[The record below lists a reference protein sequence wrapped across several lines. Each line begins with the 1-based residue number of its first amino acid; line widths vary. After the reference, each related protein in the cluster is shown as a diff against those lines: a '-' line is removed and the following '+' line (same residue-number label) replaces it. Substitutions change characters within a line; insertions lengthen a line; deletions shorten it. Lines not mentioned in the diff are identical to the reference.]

1 MFSEICEILLIYGYG
16 MFWDKFVSL
25 CVQHNTK
32 PNPVAAALGISSGAV
47 TKWKQGAEPNS
58 TTLRKI
64 ANYFGVSVDYL
75 LGHEEKEKPAAND
88 GSGLLEKE
96 LDQELIRLLCQLD
109 SEQDIA
115 RVKDYVRLL
124 KEAHKD

>member
-1 MFSEICEILLIYGYG
+1 
-16 MFWDKFVSL
+16 MFWDRFVEL
-25 CVQHNTK
+25 CEKKGCK
-32 PNPVAAALGISSGAV
+32 PNTVAKALGLSSATA
-47 TKWKQGAEPNS
+47 TKWKRGSAPNS
-58 TTLRKI
+58 ATAYKI

>member
-1 MFSEICEILLIYGYG
+1 MGFFDIYR
-16 MFWDKFVSL
+16 KL
-25 CVQHNTK
+25 CLQIGKAPNT
-32 PNPVAAALGISSGAV
+32 VAKELSITSGTV
-47 TKWKQGAEPNS
+47 TGWKQGRVPQNA
-58 TTLRKI
+58 TLRKI